1 MDKLDHLLDFIENP
15 ERYTA
20 EEADRLLADPEIR
33 SLYNTIAETSS
44 ALYADT
50 DAPDINKEWLIFNR
64 RRLKHHKPKRTHR
77 NVAAI
82 LIPLITMTAFAAGL
96 GISLVIT
103 KNNNTKTDVSTV
115 TVDKTAD
122 SAGNMTAE
130 IIDTDSIRPRPQTII
145 FENQPLN
152 IIIGQI
158 SSNYG
163 LKYGLDSPKSADL
176 RMYLKWNTTA
186 PIEDVANT
194 LNSFEQIEIRLLSDS
209 LSVGIQ

>member
-1 MDKLDHLLDFIENP
+1 M
-15 ERYTA
+15 
-20 EEADRLLADPEIR
+20 
-33 SLYNTIAETSS
+33 
-44 ALYADT
+44 
-50 DAPDINKEWLIFNR
+50 
-64 RRLKHHKPKRTHR
+64 
-77 NVAAI
+77 
-82 LIPLITMTAFAAGL
+82 
-96 GISLVIT
+96 
-103 KNNNTKTDVSTV
+103 

-158 SSNYG
+158 SSNYW
-163 LKYGLDSPKSADL
+163 LKYGFDSPKSADL

-186 PIEDVANT
+186 PIEDVVNT
-194 LNSFEQIEIRLLSDS
+194 LNSFEQIEIRLLGDS

>member
-1 MDKLDHLLDFIENP
+1 
-15 ERYTA
+15 
-20 EEADRLLADPEIR
+20 
-33 SLYNTIAETSS
+33 
-44 ALYADT
+44 
-50 DAPDINKEWLIFNR
+50 
-64 RRLKHHKPKRTHR
+64 
-77 NVAAI
+77 
-82 LIPLITMTAFAAGL
+82 MTAFAAGL

-186 PIEDVANT
+186 PIEDVVNT